1 MKNSINFL
9 LPPKKIQSYLGPGS
23 ERRLF
28 EPENC
33 EEGESKSDVVN
44 GPSLEEKTK
53 TWLFLFLLL
62 LIQATTGSCHLC
74 ISENPIST
82 LRHIS
87 ECEKPM
93 QCKK

>member
-74 ISENPIST
+74 ISENPIFMST
-82 LRHIS
+82 
-87 ECEKPM
+87 
-93 QCKK
+93 